1 MEKKLYRNEHN
12 KVVVG
17 VASGVATYVE
27 VDVTII
33 RLLFVLSTIFV
44 AGAGIIVYIVLW
56 MMAPV
61 NSDPAFKFKEFN
73 DLYNS
78 GNAGFE
84 APPPFNM
91 PYQDATQTKWNTPN
105 LAVDASVPPPPRLKN
120 NDTGKTIIGLI
131 LLVLGVY
138 FLLRQ
143 LDLIPYWFNI
153 FHVYKLWPLAIV
165 ALGISLIFKKK
176 GESEWETFKK
186 TTAEAQKTSPLKTEN
201 QAEEMPT
208 TEENND
214 SSTAKP

>member
-12 KVVVG
+12 KMVVG

-44 AGAGIIVYIVLW
+44 AGAGIIAYIVLW
-56 MMAPV
+56 MMTPV
-61 NSDPAFKFKEFN
+61 NNDPALKFKEFN
-73 DLYNS
+73 DLYNN

-84 APPPFNM
+84 APQPFNT

-105 LAVDASVPPPPRLKN
+105 ANADIATPTPKLKN

-143 LDLIPYWFNI
+143 LDFIPYWFNI

-176 GESEWETFKK
+176 RETEWESFKK
-186 TTAEAQKTSPLKTEN
+186 TTEEAHKTSTTTATDVETKPVVVEDNDLHTE
-201 QAEEMPT
+201 QP
-208 TEENND
+208 
-214 SSTAKP
+214 

>member
-12 KVVVG
+12 KMVVG

-27 VDVTII
+27 VDVAII
-33 RLLFVLSTIFV
+33 RLLFVLSTIFI
-44 AGAGIIVYIVLW
+44 AGAGIVAYIVLW
-56 MMAPV
+56 MMTPV
-61 NSDPAFKFKEFN
+61 KNDPALKFREFN
-73 DLYNS
+73 DLYHK

-84 APPPFNM
+84 APQPFNT

-105 LAVDASVPPPPRLKN
+105 ANNDMEMPTPNLKN

-143 LDLIPYWFNI
+143 LDLIPYWFNV

-176 GESEWETFKK
+176 RETEWEAFKK
-186 TTAEAQKTSPLKTEN
+186 TTAEAQKTTPTPATETEIN
-201 QAEEMPT
+201 PT
-208 TEENND
+208 IKHDND
-214 SSTAKP
+214 SPTV